1 MGMAQAAESQVNQP
15 RREGMVASSIAPL
28 KQVRGLQPIMIGAAW
43 YGETPLVVQ
52 ENLQRRDCG

>member
-1 MGMAQAAESQVNQP
+1 
-15 RREGMVASSIAPL
+15 MVASSIAPL